1 MPFFVANLESFVE
14 KLGKEGEQRRL
25 ESLLSGEQGETRAEK
40 CASLLQKQDERID
53 EIDRSLEAIGPD
65 VSDDVTMTL
74 QNEQAKLMA
83 DQELL
88 ARELAE
94 LDPDNAYFKTAFMG
108 DSVDGGLHGRDWVK
122 PYDDKLGLSY
132 GIAMDSLDYSLA
144 YMKEEAGLSDK
155 TADEVRRW
163 LEAGRSGE
171 NYELSE
177 EAVAELTR
185 CGEELGIDM
194 EAMVEEQAER
204 EQQQQQQSDESNTAG
219 YDVEDPMG
227 STRHLNRI
235 PEARMGAEES
245 AAHDW
250 EVYSRHKMGELSVDR
265 ERIGTHTGP
274 DLPRKSLEGSLRDAV
289 PGTDAASKLLLA
301 KYEADAARI
310 AGEKDGPAEWLGF
323 ARSESMRVLGA
334 AQDNAR
340 DALVNGLHPLE
351 QAAVDSGMS
360 VEDYVAQAFADQG
373 IVGKDAAI
381 RYRDCMES
389 LAEYHGVSY
398 EDYME
403 RGQEMVDRFSGDY
416 IENDKANWSDEM
428 SGKLQDGTPPTR
440 PFVWDGKDD
449 AGPWNGGT
457 GVFKD
462 LTGSALFGGE
472 TIFDSNADPSA
483 AKYMKDAGMGTMTGT
498 DVGLD
503 VGAGSGGKEAG
514 FEGLS
519 W

>member
-1 MPFFVANLESFVE
+1 MPFFMVDLESFME
-14 KLGKEGEQRRL
+14 KLDKEGEQRHL

-40 CASLLQKQDERID
+40 CASLLQKQDGRID

-65 VSDDVTMTL
+65 VSDDVTMSL

-94 LDPDNAYFKTAFMG
+94 LDPGNEYFRTAFMVDLG
-108 DSVDGGLHGRDWVK
+108 DGNLHGRDWVK
-122 PYDDKLGLSY
+122 QYDEKLGLSD
-132 GIAMDSLDYSLA
+132 GIAMDRLDEALA

-163 LEAGRSGE
+163 FEAGRSGE
-171 NYELSE
+171 DYDLSE

-185 CGEELGIDM
+185 CGEELGMDM
-194 EAMVEEQAER
+194 DAMAEEQAER
-204 EQQQQQQSDESNTAG
+204 EQQRQSDKSNTEG
-219 YDVEDPMG
+219 YVVEDPMG
-227 STRHLNRI
+227 FTHYLDPA
-235 PEARMGAEES
+235 PEARMDTEES

-250 EVYSRHKMGELSVDR
+250 TVYSRHEMGELSVDE
-265 ERIGTHTGP
+265 ERMGTHMGL
-274 DLPRKSLEGSLRDAV
+274 DLPRKTFEESLKDAV
-289 PGTDAASKLLLA
+289 PGTDGASRILLA

-310 AGEKDGPAEWLGF
+310 AGEKDGPAEKLGF
-323 ARSESMRVLGA
+323 VRSESMRVLGA

-340 DALVNGLHPLE
+340 DAAANGLHPLE
-351 QAAVDSGMS
+351 QAAVDAGMS
-360 VEDYVAQAFADQG
+360 VEDYVAQALADQG
-373 IVGKDAAI
+373 VTGKEAAI

-398 EDYME
+398 GDYME

-428 SGKLQDGTPPTR
+428 SGKLQEGTSPMK
-440 PFVWDGKDD
+440 PFVPDGKDD
-449 AGPWNGGT
+449 AGFWEKGFKAPT
-457 GVFKD
+457 GRT
-462 LTGSALFGGE
+462 LLGGE
-472 TIFDSNADPSA
+472 PISDFDVDPSA
-483 AKYMKDAGMGTMTGT
+483 AKYMKDAGMEAMTGINV
-498 DVGLD
+498 DLD
-503 VGAGSGGKEAG
+503 ADAGPGGKEAG